1 MPSAATKKPRRA
13 AALPP
18 HERRAAIVEATRPL
32 LVTYGEKVT
41 SRQIA
46 EAAGVAEGTI
56 WSVFTDKDELLTE
69 TLAAII
75 DRADFEQALTDI
87 DPEGSFDEQLEHA
100 VQILSLRVV
109 NIWNL
114 LSSVGPTLREKV
126 ARPVPESPALVA
138 LFGRQTNQVALTPKS
153 AARLLQALTVSL
165 THPMVGGEATAPDEI
180 VNFFL
185 NGARHRDPAHPRNE
199 KATS

>member
-1 MPSAATKKPRRA
+1 MPTAATKKPRRA
-13 AALPP
+13 TALPP
-18 HERRAAIVEATRPL
+18 HERRAAIVEATGPL
-32 LVTYGEKVT
+32 LVSFGEKVT

-56 WSVFTDKDELLTE
+56 WSVFSDKDELLTE
-69 TLAAII
+69 TLAAIV
-75 DRADFEQALTDI
+75 DRGPLEQALSDI
-87 DPEGSFDEQLEHA
+87 DPEDSFDDQLVQA
-100 VQILSLRVV
+100 VHILSLRVV

-114 LSSVGPTLREKV
+114 LSSVGPTLRAKV
-126 ARPVPESPALVA
+126 ARPVPDSPALVA
-138 LFGRQTNQVALTPKS
+138 LFSRHPNQVALTPKS

-165 THPMVGGEATAPDEI
+165 THPMVGGGATAPNEI

-185 NGARHRDPAHPRNE
+185 NGARHCEPAHSPNE